1 MSSTSLS
8 DSLVTVR
15 VEDLLRFFDE
25 KPDWSL
31 KRATSVVG
39 IVGEDLNAASFQ
51 HYVESKGGSAC
62 VLREF
67 DSTRPLR
74 VTTGKRKGYW
84 LDRWVRV
91 KWPDESGSGSVFQ
104 TEIKSWSSHAIQGRT
119 LCVSATAEQL
129 REYKVARWKQHWDED
144 RRCLR
149 GTNTAKVLFRMQE
162 PKEHGVHKSKV
173 RPLLIFWE
181 ALAPAEEVDQHLFRV
196 NVASDAPG
204 YFKELWVFSVSS
216 YLRSVRESTLDLD
229 MPEAASRLGVL
240 DRLFPKI

>member
-1 MSSTSLS
+1 MSSTSS
-8 DSLVTVR
+8 SASLVTVQ

-39 IVGEDLNAASFQ
+39 IAGEDLNAASFQ

-62 VLREF
+62 VLREHN
-67 DSTRPLR
+67 STRPLR

-84 LDRWVRV
+84 LDRWIRV
-91 KWPDESGSGSVFQ
+91 KWPDESGAVFQ
-104 TEIKSWSSHAIQGRT
+104 TEIKNWSSHAIQGRT
-119 LCVSATAEQL
+119 LCVSSTAEQL

-144 RRCLR
+144 RCWLR

-162 PKEHGVHKSKV
+162 PKEHGVHKSEV

-196 NVASDAPG
+196 NVASDAPED
-204 YFKELWVFSVSS
+204 FKELWVFSVSS

-240 DRLFPKI
+240 GRLFPGIR